1 MRLTVVKTA
10 CISALAYVMSSTH
23 ALALEPVSCLIE
35 AYDTVKLAT
44 PVAGI
49 VQDVLV
55 DRGSVVAEGDVVA
68 RLDSRVEEISRD
80 LARARSEDRTE
91 IEALEA
97 KVEFLTA
104 QAERRAT
111 LAQKNALSQAEA
123 REAALEKEVAIHDLE
138 RAKLSLV
145 VAKLEVEQ
153 AEAVLAQKTLKSPFA
168 GVVTE
173 KLATKGEYR
182 NGESHVATI
191 ARLDLLR
198 VEAFVPIAYHT
209 ALKTGQTVEVVPEP
223 PFDTPRSATI
233 RIIDRVFD
241 AATAT
246 FGIRMDLENP
256 DLSLPAGLRCNLR
269 FPGT

>member
-1 MRLTVVKTA
+1 MNRICS
-10 CISALAYVMSSTH
+10 CIGGLCGVFLLPAHVF
-23 ALALEPVSCLIE
+23 ALEPVSCLIE

-55 DRGSVVAEGDVVA
+55 DRGDVVREGDVVA
-68 RLDSRVEEISRD
+68 RLDSRVEEIERD
-80 LARARSEDRTE
+80 LAQAKSTDRSE

-97 KVEFLTA
+97 KVDFLTA
-104 QAERRAT
+104 QAERRAK
-111 LAQKNALSQAEA
+111 LAEKNAMSQSEA
-123 REAALEKEVAIHDLE
+123 REAALEKEVAVQDLA
-138 RAKLSLV
+138 RARLALV
-145 VAKLEVEQ
+145 LAGLQLTQ

-182 NGESHVATI
+182 NGESHIATI
-191 ARLDLLR
+191 SRLDLLR
-198 VEAFVPIAYHT
+198 VEAFVPIAYHP
-209 ALKTGQTVEVVPEP
+209 ALKPGQTVEVVPEP
-223 PFDTPRSATI
+223 PFDTPRPATI
-233 RIIDRVFD
+233 RVIDRVFD

-256 DLSLPAGLRCNLR
+256 DLALPAGLRCSLR